1 MEIMYMTDSYD
12 SNDYEPVS
20 NDIVDIFEEYAG
32 IVDIEYLVNNTRM
45 GY

>member
-1 MEIMYMTDSYD
+1 MNDSYD
-12 SNDYEPVS
+12 NTDYEPIS
-20 NDIVDIFEEYAG
+20 NDIVDIFEEYSC

>member
-1 MEIMYMTDSYD
+1 MNELYD
-12 SNDYEPVS
+12 NNDYEPTP

-32 IVDIEYLVNNTRM
+32 IVDIEYLANNTRM

>member
-1 MEIMYMTDSYD
+1 MNELYD
-12 SNDYEPVS
+12 NNDYEPTP

>member
-1 MEIMYMTDSYD
+1 MNELYD
-12 SNDYEPVS
+12 NNDYEPTP
-20 NDIVDIFEEYAG
+20 NDILDIFEEYAD